1 MIRTATLSDLDT
13 LVRFNQAVAEESED
27 LKLDPERAREGV
39 RAILEGRQAGRYLL
53 LEEEGAPVGQLML
66 TYEWSDWRAKMLWWI
81 QSVYVLPERRRRGHY
96 RHLYEEV
103 MRMAQ
108 AEGVHAVRL
117 YADQHNTRAHAVY
130 EALGMSQEHYRMYEA
145 LVR

>member
-1 MIRTATLSDLDT
+1 M
-13 LVRFNQAVAEESED
+13 RFNAALADETEG
-27 LKLDPERAREGV
+27 LKLDLDRLREGV
-39 RAILEGRQAGRYLL
+39 RVLLGGEQAGRYLL
-53 LEEEGAPVGQLML
+53 LEEDGAPVGQLML
-66 TYEWSDWRAKMLWWI
+66 TYEWSDWRSKMVWWI
-81 QSVYVLPERRRRGHY
+81 QSVYVLPEHRQRGHY
-96 RHLYEEV
+96 RRLYEEV